1 MSTTPRTDAA
11 LLSSDCACNCGHT
24 FKLLS
29 EEKYDQGKCVYTG
42 PDIANGNDN
51 VVVLADFARELETE
65 LAAAQQEAAHY
76 MSVAQK
82 ATDELARLRADNVAA
97 HQMAC
102 AAGLERDQLRAEV
115 KRWQAEAEEM
125 SAQRSHNAN
134 QAGRLRSE
142 LAVAENWVEHHSKHA
157 DDLIGENVKL
167 RADLERFTGHGL
179 LDCHAIC
186 DQRDAA
192 VAERDRLRAEVE
204 RADVMYQRACEV
216 EHELR
221 AEVERLKKQIKDDK
235 RSYGCELR
243 DPNGTIW
250 EQAAKDHARAERAE
264 ADLKQTQSSALTWA
278 RFAAEKADGEDVAKQ
293 RAERAEASLAFIA
306 KNGGTTHETE
316 CGPIACNGSWC
327 AEQARAALAA
337 TKEGA

>member
-134 QAGRLRSE
+134 QAGRLRAE
-142 LAVAENWVEHHSKHA
+142 LAVAQNWVEHHSKHA
-157 DDLIGENVKL
+157 DDLIGENVK
-167 RADLERFTGHGL
+167 
-179 LDCHAIC
+179 
-186 DQRDAA
+186 
-192 VAERDRLRAEVE
+192 LRAEVE

-293 RAERAEASLAFIA
+293 RAERAEAELANIA
-306 KNGGTTHETE
+306 NAKPHTWGDEADQFQAWAQNR
-316 CGPIACNGSWC
+316 
-327 AEQARAALAA
+327 ARAAIDAA
-337 TKEGA
+337 MKEGTT